1 MKLIIDGT
9 GGDYAPREIVKGAV
23 LAAKEIEHEVII
35 IGEEDRILV
44 ELKKNNYTGDN
55 ITLINATEQITNE
68 ESPVKAV
75 RRKKDSAI
83 VKSLNMIK
91 DDEAD
96 VFISAGSTGA
106 LLAGSLLIL
115 GRIKGIDRPAIAA
128 FYPKIGKNEPA
139 LLLDCGAN
147 TDIKPKNLLQFG
159 IMGSIYI
166 ENILQRKNPEVG
178 LLNIGVEHNKGDKL
192 HKEAYILLE
201 DSNLNFIGNVEGRE
215 VPAGVCDVIVA
226 DGFSGNIFL
235 KTSEGIASSIMKLI
249 KTKLMESSISK
260 LGALLSSKKLRSL
273 KKEFDYAEAGG
284 APILGVKGVV
294 LKIHGSS
301 KSNAVYNSILK
312 AIPYVEK
319 DLVDMIESSV
329 KRNGDLND

>member
-249 KTKLMESSISK
+249 KIKLMESSISK

>member
-115 GRIKGIDRPAIAA
+115 GRIKGIDRPALAA
-128 FYPKIGKNEPA
+128 WCPNIGKNEPA
-139 LLLDCGAN
+139 LVLDCGAT
-147 TDIKPKNLLQFG
+147 TDIKPKSLLQFG

-166 ENILQRKNPEVG
+166 ENILQRENPEVG

-249 KTKLMESSISK
+249 KIKLMESSISK

-273 KKEFDYAEAGG
+273 EKEFDYAEAGA
-284 APILGVKGVV
+284 APFLGVIGVV
-294 LKIHGSS
+294 
-301 KSNAVYNSILK
+301 
-312 AIPYVEK
+312 
-319 DLVDMIESSV
+319 
-329 KRNGDLND
+329 R

>member
-1 MKLIIDGT
+1 MKIMIDGM
-9 GGDYAPREIVKGAV
+9 GGDYAPQEIVKGAV
-23 LAAKEIEHEVII
+23 LAAKEIKHEVII
-35 IGEEDRILV
+35 IGEEDKIHK
-44 ELKKNNYTGDN
+44 ELKRNNYKGNN
-55 ITLINATEQITNE
+55 ITVVNATEQITNE
-68 ESPVKAV
+68 ESPVKAI
-75 RRKKDSAI
+75 RKKKDSSI
-83 VKSLNMIK
+83 VKGFNMIK
-91 DDEAD
+91 ESEAD

-166 ENILQRKNPEVG
+166 ENVLQRKEPEVG
-178 LLNIGVEHNKGDKL
+178 LLNIGIEPNKGDKL
-192 HKEAYILLE
+192 HKEAYVLLE
-201 DSNLNFIGNVEGRE
+201 GSQLNFIGNVEGRD
-215 VPAGVCDVIVA
+215 VPAGACDVIVA

-235 KTSEGIASSIMKLI
+235 KTSEGMASSIMKLI
-249 KTKLMESSISK
+249 KTKLMESILSK
-260 LGALLSSKKLRSL
+260 MGALLTAKKLRSL
-273 KKEFDYAEAGG
+273 KKEFDYSESGG

-294 LKIHGSS
+294 LKLHGSS
-301 KSNAVYNSILK
+301 KSNAVYNAILK

-319 DLVDMIESSV
+319 DLVSMIENSV
-329 KRNGDLND
+329 KKNGDLND